1 MKNTEDLSKVYDHKE
16 IENELYKWWE
26 KEEFFRPEKSKELGL
41 TNNSS
46 ERYCITIPLPNV
58 TGQLHLGHALVI
70 SLEDLMTRY
79 ERMNHKETLYI
90 PGTDHA
96 GIATQGVVVREL
108 LKQGINYKDLGR
120 DKFLE
125 KVWEWKDRF
134 HARITKQS
142 KSMGISTD
150 WSREYFT
157 LDPNLSYAVRVAFYR
172 LYHKGLIY
180 RGEYMVNWCPGRCE
194 SAISDL
200 ETEAIEEQG
209 QLWYI
214 KYPII
219 TDKWKCPQHNWG
231 SGKWAENAEEFI
243 TVATTRPETLL
254 GDSAVATVKS
264 HAKYAKFIGEEA
276 IIPAVSRA
284 VPIITDPFVDP
295 EFGTGA
301 LKITPAHDPN
311 DFMIGKEHNL
321 EFINIFNEKAQIL
334 PGFFDAY
341 TGLDRFECRK
351 EILKDLEKEGLLIDT
366 EPYSH
371 SEPHCQRCETIIE
384 PRVSIQWFVKTKP
397 LAEPAMEK
405 VRSGETIIIPERE
418 NRRYFQW
425 MENIHDWC
433 ISRQLWWGHRIPV
446 WYCTECGEE
455 ICPEPDVEL
464 LETCPKCNSSKVH
477 RDEDVLDTWFSSG
490 LWPFST
496 LGWPNTDHPDY
507 KRFFPTDTRETG
519 YDILFF
525 WVAREMMM
533 GIELTGQVPYHT
545 VYLHGMIRNEK
556 GRKIS
561 KSMENV
567 DQYDPLMIIEKFG
580 ADTLRYVLISNG
592 VPGLDMNLDPRN
604 LDATHKFCN
613 KIWQASRYVLSN
625 IDKNEEIPSIEL
637 LNPNSL
643 NYSDKWILSRLN
655 SLIQDSQ
662 THIDNFDYLQWA
674 REVKTFF
681 WNEFCDWYIE
691 MSKIYLYDKDY
702 GEKQVQ
708 KSILI
713 HVLDTCY
720 RLLHPIMPFI
730 TEKLW
735 QSLPDNVKTVP
746 TIMYAKWP
754 ESNKKFIN
762 AELNESFIIMSDFIR
777 EVRRVKHDFGI
788 PLKTLVPLRIQTEK
802 SDLFDLIRYDFV
814 KIAFINRNEFIVKK
828 NIEIPPQSV
837 RIVLHGIPA
846 FIPLAG
852 MIDVEKERS
861 RIHNSLEKTNLEK
874 LKISKKLESQF
885 SERAPKELVQK
896 EKQRLE
902 ELNVKIEQ
910 FEDQLKYLK

>member
-1 MKNTEDLSKVYDHKE
+1 
-16 IENELYKWWE
+16 
-26 KEEFFRPEKSKELGL
+26 
-41 TNNSS
+41 
-46 ERYCITIPLPNV
+46 
-58 TGQLHLGHALVI
+58 
-70 SLEDLMTRY
+70 
-79 ERMNHKETLYI
+79 
-90 PGTDHA
+90 
-96 GIATQGVVVREL
+96 
-108 LKQGINYKDLGR
+108 
-120 DKFLE
+120 
-125 KVWEWKDRF
+125 
-134 HARITKQS
+134 
-142 KSMGISTD
+142 
-150 WSREYFT
+150 
-157 LDPNLSYAVRVAFYR
+157 
-172 LYHKGLIY
+172 
-180 RGEYMVNWCPGRCE
+180 
-194 SAISDL
+194 
-200 ETEAIEEQG
+200 
-209 QLWYI
+209 
-214 KYPII
+214 
-219 TDKWKCPQHNWG
+219 
-231 SGKWAENAEEFI
+231 
-243 TVATTRPETLL
+243 
-254 GDSAVATVKS
+254 
-264 HAKYAKFIGEEA
+264 
-276 IIPAVSRA
+276 
-284 VPIITDPFVDP
+284 
-295 EFGTGA
+295 
-301 LKITPAHDPN
+301 
-311 DFMIGKEHNL
+311 
-321 EFINIFNEKAQIL
+321 
-334 PGFFDAY
+334 
-341 TGLDRFECRK
+341 
-351 EILKDLEKEGLLIDT
+351 
-366 EPYSH
+366 
-371 SEPHCQRCETIIE
+371 
-384 PRVSIQWFVKTKP
+384 
-397 LAEPAMEK
+397 
-405 VRSGETIIIPERE
+405 
-418 NRRYFQW
+418 
-425 MENIHDWC
+425 
-433 ISRQLWWGHRIPV
+433 
-446 WYCTECGEE
+446 
-455 ICPEPDVEL
+455 
-464 LETCPKCNSSKVH
+464 
-477 RDEDVLDTWFSSG
+477 
-490 LWPFST
+490 
-496 LGWPNTDHPDY
+496 
-507 KRFFPTDTRETG
+507 
-519 YDILFF
+519 
-525 WVAREMMM
+525 
-533 GIELTGQVPYHT
+533 
-545 VYLHGMIRNEK
+545 
-556 GRKIS
+556 
-561 KSMENV
+561 
-567 DQYDPLMIIEKFG
+567 
-580 ADTLRYVLISNG
+580 
-592 VPGLDMNLDPRN
+592 

-735 QSLPDNVKTVP
+735 QALPDNVKTVP

-874 LKISKKLESQF
+874 SKLSKKLESQF